1 MRSGNYSREYWEIVY
16 QFYRSSYH
24 INPIYTLPDNAC
36 LLWLHHMATIGD
48 HANRLRTIYYN
59 GNLADKNYLQ
69 ARNAM
74 RLYIRLQIAKK

>member
-1 MRSGNYSREYWEIVY
+1 
-16 QFYRSSYH
+16 
-24 INPIYTLPDNAC
+24 
-36 LLWLHHMATIGD
+36 MATIGD